1 MRKVSE
7 WRYFVTD
14 SVAIPVCRIGKKSDA
29 YNQATG
35 DGYGVVYTDRDGHYI
50 CDEDCTARLIDEF
63 GNECGIYPNEELNRK
78 QWFKQA
84 ECKAIIT
91 SDSCGLSFYGDIK
104 ICVTYDSNGYIDTY
118 RVTDIDDGLYDGE
131 TVVKFEDLPEEDPYF
146 ETKAEKFN
154 SESRINSNINLYNHI
169 AQNYAA
175 YELGLNSPEEMLT
188 LLNILEAHD
197 ESLEDIANYTSHAI
211 DNIFKSDITRKDIVQ
226 ALMECNVFFDAKN
239 SDYLQDRE
247 ADFLE
252 SGLASGRIIK
262 TTNGYVEINII

>member
-1 MRKVSE
+1 
-7 WRYFVTD
+7 
-14 SVAIPVCRIGKKSDA
+14 KKSDA

-35 DGYGVVYTDRDGHYI
+35 DGYGVVYTYRDGHYI

-63 GNECGIYPNEELNRK
+63 GNECGIYPNEELNRR
-78 QWFKQA
+78 QWFKQS
-84 ECKAIIT
+84 ECKTIII
-91 SDSCGLSFYGDIK
+91 SDSCGLSFYGDVK
-104 ICVTYDSNGYIDTY
+104 IYVTYDLNGFIDTY
-118 RVTDIDDGLYDGE
+118 RVTDPDDGLYEGE
-131 TVVKFEDLPEEDPYF
+131 VIVNFEDLPEEDPYF
-146 ETKAEKFN
+146 EVKAEKFN
-154 SESRINSNINLYNHI
+154 AESNRNSNLDLYNHI

-175 YELGLNSPEEMLT
+175 YDLGLNSPEEMLT
-188 LLNILEAHD
+188 LLNILEAHG

-211 DNIFKSDITRKDIVQ
+211 DNIFNSDITRIDIVQ
-226 ALMECNVFFDAKN
+226 ALMECNVFFDGEN